1 MTKRAKIYIFLIF
14 LVLVFILYLILTAE
28 PLDKIKNLQLN
39 YQSQKIADLEENYKV
54 EAKQIFNEYLAL
66 INQAGFTQE
75 QISQIKNKLLDLKV
89 PTKFK
94 DLHINLVLALTKME
108 DYLATGDQMKKTDS
122 QQIINQVETEN
133 YWLKN

>member
-75 QISQIKNKLLDLKV
+75 QIGQIKNKLLDLKV

-108 DYLATGDQMKKTDS
+108 DYLTTGEQTKKTDS